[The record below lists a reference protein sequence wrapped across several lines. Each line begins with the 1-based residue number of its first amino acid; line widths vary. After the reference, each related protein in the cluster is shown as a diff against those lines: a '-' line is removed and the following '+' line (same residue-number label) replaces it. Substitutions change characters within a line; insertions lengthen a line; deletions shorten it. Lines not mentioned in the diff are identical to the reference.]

1 MMQFYRLCFLVLV
14 FFWFV
19 VPGGH
24 AQTGHSNLVNGDF
37 RNSRFGEFVEA
48 VEAATAYHFYYD
60 NAALDTMAVN
70 LQVQNQPLQDVL
82 QQLLQQQ
89 DSALKF
95 TITAQQEVFISSG
108 RPFRENLPADFFDR
122 TAPDQVEPA
131 LADVPFLAEEQTRKK
146 ASSDIKLYEIGL
158 KSERTTGKATLAGHL
173 RDAKSGEP
181 IIGASVYIESPLI
194 GTTSDQYGYY
204 ALTLPLGK
212 HELKIKGIGI
222 QNSRRLLLLH
232 ADGKLDIEIL
242 EDVRTLKEVL
252 VEAEKDRNVSGLQMG
267 LERLDI
273 RTIKQVP
280 TAFGETDILRVML
293 TLPGV
298 KSVGEGSTGMNVR
311 GGSTDQ
317 NLILFNDATIY
328 NPSHL
333 FGFFSAFNPDIIK
346 SVELYKSAVPA
357 RYGGRLSSVLEI
369 TTRDGNKKQLA
380 GSGGIGLLTSRLSLE
395 GPIVKNKSS
404 FLLAGRTTYSNW
416 LLRELPNKDYNQST
430 ASFYDLN
437 AQITH
442 EFDSKNTVYLTGYTS
457 NDKFKLGSDTL
468 YSFSNYNASVKWKH
482 IFQNKLYSVLTGAYS
497 HYDYT
502 ISSDRNPVNAS
513 ELTFGINQA
522 NFQADFN
529 YFPSSKHTIDFGGS
543 TILYDV
549 DAGSLQPLG
558 PESLIMPDRLQQGRA
573 LESALYIS
581 DRYDISPRL
590 SVSVGLR
597 YSFFQAMGPRQV
609 LVYAPGIP
617 KTEYTILD
625 TLQYGRSDRFA
636 NYQGPE
642 YRVSARLGVSDNSS
656 VKISFNRMRQYLH
669 MLSNTTAISPTDIW
683 KLSDSNIKP
692 QVGDQFAL
700 GYYQNFRANTV
711 EFSVEGYTKTMRD
724 FLDYKSAAT
733 LFMNHD
739 IERDVV
745 NAEGKAYGVEVMLR
759 KLTGKLNGWISYT
772 YSRTLVRVNNPTLS
786 EVINN
791 GDYYPSNF
799 DKPHDLT
806 LIGNYRFSQR
816 FSTSLNFTYSTGRP
830 ITLPIAKYFDEGGVQ
845 RIFYSDRNQ
854 YRVPDFYRADV
865 ALNIEGN
872 HKVQKL
878 AHSSWTLAVYNLT
891 GRKNPYSVYFRSEQ
905 GRINGYKL
913 SIFGRPIPTITY
925 NFRF

>member
-1 MMQFYRLCFLVLV
+1 MAQLYRFFLLAMVLLIS
-14 FFWFV
+14 FAA
-19 VPGGH
+19 GY
-24 AQTGHSNLVNGDF
+24 AQTAERKLISGDF
-37 RNSRFGEFVEA
+37 RNSRFSDFVAA
-48 VEAATAYHFYYD
+48 VEAATTYHFYYD
-60 NAALDTMAVN
+60 NALLDTMAIH
-70 LQVQNQPLQDVL
+70 LQVQEQPLEQVLPLVL
-82 QQLLQQQ
+82 Q
-89 DSALKF
+89 DTTLKF
-95 TITAQQEVFISSG
+95 TITGQQEVFITHG
-108 RPFRENLPADFFDR
+108 RPFQAKLPDGFFDR
-122 TAPDQVEPA
+122 SVVPSDVPAPV
-131 LADVPFLAEEQTRKK
+131 ADVPFLEQEQIRKK
-146 ASSDIKLYEIGL
+146 AVSDIKLYEIGI
-158 KSERTTGKATLAGHL
+158 KSDKATGKATLAGHL
-173 RDAKSGEP
+173 RDAKTGEP
-181 IIGASVYIESPLI
+181 VIGASVFIESPLI
-194 GTTSDQYGYY
+194 GTTSDHYGYY
-204 ALTLPLGK
+204 ALTLPMGR

-222 QNSRRLLLLH
+222 QNTRRLLLLH
-232 ADGKLDIEIL
+232 SDGKLDIDIQ

-369 TTRDGNKKQLA
+369 TTRDGNKKKLA
-380 GSGGIGLLTSRLSLE
+380 GSGGIGLLTSRLTLE
-395 GPIVKNKSS
+395 GPIRKDKTS
-404 FLLAGRTTYSNW
+404 FLVGGRSTYSNW
-416 LLRELPNKDYNQST
+416 LLRQLPDANFNQSS

-437 AQITH
+437 AQVTH
-442 EFDSKNTVYLTGYTS
+442 EFDGKNTIYVTGYTS

-468 YSFSNYNASVKWKH
+468 YSFTNYNASVKWKH
-482 IFQNKLYSVLTGAYS
+482 IFQNKLYSVVTGAYS
-497 HYDYT
+497 HYDYA

-513 ELTFGINQA
+513 EMTFGINQA
-522 NFQADFN
+522 NLQADFN
-529 YFPSSKHTIDFGGS
+529 YFPNSKHTIDFGAS
-543 TILYDV
+543 SILYNV
-549 DAGSLQPLG
+549 AAGSLQPLG
-558 PESLIMPDRLQQGRA
+558 PESLVMPDRLQDERA

-597 YSFFQAMGPRQV
+597 YSMFRAMGPRQV
-609 LVYAPGIP
+609 YHYAPGTP
-617 KTEYTILD
+617 KTEYTVLD
-625 TLQYGRSDRFA
+625 TVQYGRGDTFA
-636 NYQGPE
+636 NYHGPE
-642 YRVSARLGVSDNSS
+642 YRLSARLGLTDNSS
-656 VKISFNRMRQYLH
+656 VKVSFNRMRQYLH

-683 KLSDSNIKP
+683 KLSDANIRP

-711 EFSVEGYTKTMRD
+711 ELSVEGYTKTMRD

-733 LFMNHD
+733 LFMNHE

-745 NAEGKAYGVEVMLR
+745 NAEGKAYGVEVMLK
-759 KLTGKLNGWISYT
+759 KLTGKLNGWVSYT
-772 YSRTLVRVNNPTLS
+772 YSRTLVRVNNPALS
-786 EVINN
+786 EIINN
-791 GDYYPSNF
+791 GAYYPSNF
-799 DKPHDLT
+799 DKPHDFT
-806 LIGNYRFSQR
+806 MISNYRFSQR

-830 ITLPIAKYFDEGGVQ
+830 ITLPIAKYYDGDVQ
-845 RIFYSDRNQ
+845 RVFYSDRNQ
-854 YRVPDFYRADV
+854 YRVPDFYRVDLAV
-865 ALNIEGN
+865 NLEGN
-872 HKVQKL
+872 HKVRKL

-891 GRKNPYSVYFRSEQ
+891 GRKNPYSVYFRTEQ
-905 GRINGYKL
+905 GKINGYKL

>member
-1 MMQFYRLCFLVLV
+1 MAPLYRVFLLV
-14 FFWFV
+14 ITLLLMNISA
-19 VPGGH
+19 GQ
-24 AQTGHSNLVNGDF
+24 AQTEGILISGDF
-37 RNSRFGEFVEA
+37 RNSRFSEFVEA
-48 VEAATAYHFYYD
+48 VEATTPYHFYYD
-60 NAALDTMAVN
+60 NADVDTLLIN
-70 LQVQNQPLQDVL
+70 LQVQQQPLELVLRQVL
-82 QQLLQQQ
+82 Q
-89 DSALKF
+89 DTALKF
-95 TITAQQEVFISSG
+95 AISRQHEVFITRG
-108 RPFRENLPADFFDR
+108 RAFLSDLPAGFFER
-122 TAPDQVEPA
+122 A
-131 LADVPFLAEEQTRKK
+131 ADTTDAASPEVAVPLLAEEQVRKK
-146 ASSDIKLYEIGL
+146 ASSDIKLYEIGI
-158 KSERTTGKATLAGHL
+158 KSDKTTGKATLAGHL
-173 RDAKSGEP
+173 RDAKSGEA

-204 ALTLPLGK
+204 ALTLPLGR

-222 QNSRRLLLLH
+222 QNTRRLLLLH
-232 ADGKLDIEIL
+232 SDGKLNIDIQ

-369 TTRDGNKKQLA
+369 TTRDGNKKKIA
-380 GSGGIGLLTSRLSLE
+380 GSGGLGLLTSRLTLE
-395 GPIVKNKSS
+395 GPLKKDKSS
-404 FLLAGRTTYSNW
+404 FLIGGRTTYSNW
-416 LLRELPNKDYNQST
+416 LLRQLPDTDYNQSR

-442 EFDSKNTVYLTGYTS
+442 EFNNKNTVYLSGYTS

-468 YSFSNYNASVKWKH
+468 YSFSNYSASLKWKH
-482 IFQNKLYSVLTGAYS
+482 IFHNKLYSVVTGAYS
-497 HYDYT
+497 QYSYA
-502 ISSDRNPVNAS
+502 ISSDKNPVNAS
-513 ELTFGINQA
+513 EMTFGINQA
-522 NFQADFN
+522 NVQADFN
-529 YFPSSKHTIDFGGS
+529 YFPSSKHTIDFGAS
-543 TILYDV
+543 AILYDV
-549 DAGSLQPLG
+549 GAGSLQPLG
-558 PESLIMPDRLQQGRA
+558 SESLVIPDRLQDERA
-573 LESALYIS
+573 LEGAFYIS
-581 DRYDISPRL
+581 DRFDISPRL

-597 YSFFQAMGPRQV
+597 YSMFQAMGPRQV
-609 LVYAPGIP
+609 FTYAPGVP
-617 KTEYTILD
+617 KTEYTVTD
-625 TLQYGRSDRFA
+625 TLTYGRGDRFA
-636 NYQGPE
+636 PYHGPE
-642 YRVSARLGVSDNSS
+642 YRLSARLGLTDNSS
-656 VKISFNRMRQYLH
+656 VKVSFNRMRQYLH
-669 MLSNTTAISPTDIW
+669 MLSNTTAVSPTDIW
-683 KLSDSNIKP
+683 KLSDSNIRP

-711 EFSVEGYTKTMRD
+711 EFSVEGYTKTMQD

-733 LFMNHD
+733 LFMNHE

-745 NAEGKAYGVEVMLR
+745 NAEGKAYGVEIMLK
-759 KLTGKLNGWISYT
+759 KLTGKLNGWVSYT
-772 YSRTLVRVNNPTLS
+772 YSRTLVRVNNATFS
-786 EVINN
+786 EIINN
-791 GDYYPSNF
+791 GEYYPSNF
-799 DKPHDLT
+799 DKPHDFT
-806 LIGNYRFSQR
+806 MISNYRFSQR

-830 ITLPIAKYFDEGGVQ
+830 ITLPIAKYYDGDIQ
-845 RIFYSDRNQ
+845 RVFYSDRNE
-854 YRVPDFYRADV
+854 YRVPNFYRVDLAM
-865 ALNIEGN
+865 NIEGN
-872 HKVQKL
+872 HKVRKL

-905 GRINGYKL
+905 GKINGYKL

>member
-1 MMQFYRLCFLVLV
+1 MNISAGQ
-14 FFWFV
+14 
-19 VPGGH
+19 
-24 AQTGHSNLVNGDF
+24 AQTEGILISGDF
-37 RNSRFGEFVEA
+37 RNSRFSEFVEA
-48 VEAATAYHFYYD
+48 VEATTPYHFYYD
-60 NAALDTMAVN
+60 NADVDTLLIN
-70 LQVQNQPLQDVL
+70 LQVQQQPLELVLRQVL
-82 QQLLQQQ
+82 Q
-89 DSALKF
+89 DTALKF
-95 TITAQQEVFISSG
+95 AISRQHEVFITRG
-108 RPFRENLPADFFDR
+108 RAFLSDLPAGFFER
-122 TAPDQVEPA
+122 A
-131 LADVPFLAEEQTRKK
+131 ADTTDAASPEVAVPLLAEEQVRKK
-146 ASSDIKLYEIGL
+146 ASSDIKLYEIGI
-158 KSERTTGKATLAGHL
+158 KSDKTTGKATLAGHL
-173 RDAKSGEP
+173 RDAKSGEA

-204 ALTLPLGK
+204 ALTLPLGR

-222 QNSRRLLLLH
+222 QNTRRLLLLH
-232 ADGKLDIEIL
+232 SDGKLNIDIQ

-369 TTRDGNKKQLA
+369 TTRDGNKKKIA
-380 GSGGIGLLTSRLSLE
+380 GSGGLGLLTSRLTLE
-395 GPIVKNKSS
+395 GPLKKDKSS
-404 FLLAGRTTYSNW
+404 FLIGGRTTYSNW
-416 LLRELPNKDYNQST
+416 LLRQLPDTDYNQSR

-442 EFDSKNTVYLTGYTS
+442 EFNNKNTVYLSGYTS

-468 YSFSNYNASVKWKH
+468 YSFSNYSASLKWKH
-482 IFQNKLYSVLTGAYS
+482 IFHNKLYSVVTGAYS
-497 HYDYT
+497 QYSYA
-502 ISSDRNPVNAS
+502 ISSDKNPVNAS
-513 ELTFGINQA
+513 EMTFGINQA
-522 NFQADFN
+522 NVQADFN
-529 YFPSSKHTIDFGGS
+529 YFPSSKHTIDFGAS
-543 TILYDV
+543 AILYDV
-549 DAGSLQPLG
+549 GAGSLQPLG
-558 PESLIMPDRLQQGRA
+558 SESLVIPDRLQDERA
-573 LESALYIS
+573 LEGAFYIS
-581 DRYDISPRL
+581 DRFDISPRL

-597 YSFFQAMGPRQV
+597 YSMFQAMGPRQV
-609 LVYAPGIP
+609 FTYAPGVP
-617 KTEYTILD
+617 KTEYTVTD
-625 TLQYGRSDRFA
+625 TLTYGRGDRFA
-636 NYQGPE
+636 PYHGPE
-642 YRVSARLGVSDNSS
+642 YRLSARLGLTDNSS
-656 VKISFNRMRQYLH
+656 VKVSFNRMRQYLH
-669 MLSNTTAISPTDIW
+669 MLSNTTAVSPTDIW
-683 KLSDSNIKP
+683 KLSDSNIRP

-711 EFSVEGYTKTMRD
+711 EFSVEGYTKTMQD

-733 LFMNHD
+733 LFMNHE

-745 NAEGKAYGVEVMLR
+745 NAEGKAYGVEIMLK
-759 KLTGKLNGWISYT
+759 KLTGKLNGWVSYT
-772 YSRTLVRVNNPTLS
+772 YSRTLVRVNNATFS
-786 EVINN
+786 EIINN
-791 GDYYPSNF
+791 GEYYPSNF
-799 DKPHDLT
+799 DKPHDFT
-806 LIGNYRFSQR
+806 MISNYRFSQR

-830 ITLPIAKYFDEGGVQ
+830 ITLPIAKYYDGDIQ
-845 RIFYSDRNQ
+845 RVFYSDRNE
-854 YRVPDFYRADV
+854 YRVPNFYRVDLAM
-865 ALNIEGN
+865 NIEGN
-872 HKVQKL
+872 HKVRKL

-905 GRINGYKL
+905 GKINGYKL